1 MPNLI
6 SLRKAPLAAAPMASS
21 LEYDGNALQLTDE
34 TGARTP
40 IPRSGVASA
49 IAAMA
54 VPATGVA
61 YVNTAKTAVQIASY
75 GGTVTVISV
84 TRGVTTVDILSQAA
98 GAVTG
103 SVVTLAPGDAIT
115 FTYTVAPAVNIIP
128 L

>member
-1 MPNLI
+1 MPNI
-6 SLRKAPLAAAPMASS
+6 TSLRKAALAAVPVPSS
-21 LEYDGNALQLTDE
+21 VEYDGTNMQMTDE
-34 TGARTP
+34 TGARRP
-40 IPRSGVASA
+40 IPVSGVAAA

-61 YVNTAKTAVQIASY
+61 YVNNAKTAVQVVTT

-84 TRGVTTVDILSQAA
+84 TRGANSVDALSQAA

-103 SVVTLAPGDAIT
+103 SVVVLAPGDSIT
-115 FTYTVAPAVNIIP
+115 FTYTAAPTVNIIP